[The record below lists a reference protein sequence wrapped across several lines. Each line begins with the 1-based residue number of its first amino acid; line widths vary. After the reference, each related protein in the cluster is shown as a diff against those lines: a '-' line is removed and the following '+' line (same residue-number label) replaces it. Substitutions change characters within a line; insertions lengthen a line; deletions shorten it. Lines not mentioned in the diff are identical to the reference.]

1 MSRMELKNGH
11 DVPLIVTT
19 PDETIEL
26 PPGAEIF
33 VFTDKM
39 SVRVKQPAPAEPTTD
54 QSQGATP

>member
-1 MSRMELKNGH
+1 MSRMELKNGY

-26 PPGAEIF
+26 PPGAEVF

-39 SVRVKQPAPAEPTTD
+39 SVRVKATPVAADPTTD
-54 QSQGATP
+54 TQGATP